1 MADQPEDSAP
11 PLAEESP
18 LGKTAS
24 DAAVEPAPRRPGG
37 PVRSIFHALRLVLLV
52 VVAIVVALF
61 MTVFTIDLGPTLRKR
76 AEVEGTK
83 FIERPLHIGRL
94 SARLTPGVF
103 VVEDLM
109 IEGLTPQDRPFL
121 TAKTITVEVPWWT
134 IFSKKLII
142 ESIAMTDWNMVIETY
157 ANGRHNFP
165 KFTRKTPSK
174 GPSRFTT
181 TLRSVVALRG
191 AFTYDDHATPWTTS
205 ARDLNVQVYRP
216 PVATTYVG
224 RAGFSNGT
232 VKIQSYES
240 FRTDMQSRFSIDN
253 GIVHFDYMDLSG
265 EGSRSSVTGD
275 VDLAHWPEQ
284 TYQVKSKI
292 DFATQKGIFF
302 HGQNFT
308 ASGQGDFT
316 GTFHLFKGGRE
327 LKGTFTSPLA
337 GVNAWRFPNLRGS
350 VRWVPDRMEITN
362 TTAAVYGGTAS
373 FNYVMAPFGVPD
385 VPTKATWDVAYKSV
399 DLSRLTDFL
408 ETKGLR
414 LTGRASGRN
423 RLEWPLGKWL
433 EKRGGGEVTIQA
445 PDGVRTMTRQLDPT
459 MIARVADLPVP
470 AGPFNSH
477 LSLGYLALAG
487 HIVYALDPKWIT
499 LDDSWAA
506 TESTYV
512 QFQGQTAYGEDSRIP
527 FHVTSLDWQESD
539 RVLAG
544 IMTTFGA
551 PTGAVPIDGNG
562 EFDGTMLASFSKPRI
577 EGKFKGDRLR
587 AWDVVWG
594 HADADVVIEN
604 SYALVSN
611 AVMTAGGSEIRAD
624 GKFSLGYPRKDEGEE
639 IDARVRLNQRPLTDL
654 RHAFELDDYPMEGLV
669 SGDFH
674 LYGPYERPYG
684 FGNLIIEQGVAYGE
698 SFERATSSLRFE
710 GNGVRLDS
718 LDIRKSGGAVTGAAF
733 VGWDGDYSF
742 NADGARIPVESLQT
756 AKFPQAPLSG
766 VLQFNATG
774 AGTFDEPKY
783 DVKLRADDLFAGDEG
798 IGQLNGRL
806 SLRGELL
813 TLEMEVASPR
823 LVVSGSGRIALT
835 PEMDAELTVRF
846 ADTSLDP
853 YVRFFEPRLSP
864 FTNAVA
870 GGTIR
875 VVGELADVDHL
886 VVETHV
892 ESLDLKL
899 FDYRLHNKGAIDLSL
914 DQHVLKVGQL
924 ALTGEGTELQLD
936 GQIAFDSNEI
946 AVEASGDANLG
957 ILQGFYRDLRSR
969 GTAAIKAQISGPLDK
984 PVFSGSADITD
995 GRIRVLSVPNSI
1007 EAINGRIS
1015 FDGGGVRLND
1025 IAARLG
1031 DGDVRFG
1038 GRIGINGFALGD
1050 LNLTASGER
1059 MRIRYPEGFVS
1070 TIDANLALQGSVA
1083 APLLSGNVLIRDALS
1098 TRRIEAT
1105 PDLFNLTGGSSTAA
1119 ALPTGPA
1126 ASAFPLRLDI
1136 DVDAPSS
1143 LRIEN
1148 NIAKVVATADL
1159 KLQGTYDRPQLFGH
1173 VEIDRGD
1180 IVLEGNRYIVTR
1192 GGIDFFN
1199 AARIEPVFDI
1209 EAETRVRVPDQT
1221 YNITLGLTG
1230 TTSRFSYTLNSDP
1243 PLPEVDVVSLL
1254 LGQAT
1259 DLTNAELRAL
1269 RPNAAQQS
1277 EEVLLRQAFSRLLT
1291 NPISAPVSRILGETL
1306 GIDTV
1311 IAPTFGTESD
1321 PLTPSARLIL
1331 GRRLSNRAYL
1341 TFARALGGTQRE
1353 QIIILEYDQND
1364 RLGWVV
1370 TQNGDRTFALD
1381 FRVRHRF

>member
-1 MADQPEDSAP
+1 
-11 PLAEESP
+11 
-18 LGKTAS
+18 
-24 DAAVEPAPRRPGG
+24 
-37 PVRSIFHALRLVLLV
+37 
-52 VVAIVVALF
+52 
-61 MTVFTIDLGPTLRKR
+61 
-76 AEVEGTK
+76 
-83 FIERPLHIGRL
+83 
-94 SARLTPGVF
+94 
-103 VVEDLM
+103 
-109 IEGLTPQDRPFL
+109 
-121 TAKTITVEVPWWT
+121 
-134 IFSKKLII
+134 
-142 ESIAMTDWNMVIETY
+142 
-157 ANGRHNFP
+157 
-165 KFTRKTPSK
+165 
-174 GPSRFTT
+174 
-181 TLRSVVALRG
+181 
-191 AFTYDDHATPWTTS
+191 
-205 ARDLNVQVYRP
+205 
-216 PVATTYVG
+216 
-224 RAGFSNGT
+224 
-232 VKIQSYES
+232 
-240 FRTDMQSRFSIDN
+240 
-253 GIVHFDYMDLSG
+253 
-265 EGSRSSVTGD
+265 
-275 VDLAHWPEQ
+275 
-284 TYQVKSKI
+284 
-292 DFATQKGIFF
+292 
-302 HGQNFT
+302 
-308 ASGQGDFT
+308 
-316 GTFHLFKGGRE
+316 
-327 LKGTFTSPLA
+327 
-337 GVNAWRFPNLRGS
+337 
-350 VRWVPDRMEITN
+350 
-362 TTAAVYGGTAS
+362 
-373 FNYVMAPFGVPD
+373 MAPFGEPG
-385 VPTKATWDVAYKSV
+385 VPTKATWDVEYKAV

-408 ETKGLR
+408 DTKGMR
-414 LTGRASGRN
+414 LTGAASGRN
-423 RLEWPLGKWL
+423 RLEWPLGKWA
-433 EKRGGGEVTIQA
+433 EKRGGGEVSIQA
-445 PDGVRTMTRQLDPT
+445 PAGVRTMTRQLDPSV
-459 MIARVADLPVP
+459 IAKVADLPVP

-477 LSLGYLALAG
+477 LSLGYLPVAG
-487 HIVYALDPKWIT
+487 RIVYALDPKWIT
-499 LDDSWAA
+499 LEDSWTA

-512 QFQGQTAYGEDSRIP
+512 QFQGKTAFGEDSRIP

-551 PTGAVPIDGNG
+551 PTGAIPIDGNG

-594 HADADVVIEN
+594 HAEADVVVEN

-611 AVMTAGGSEIRAD
+611 AVMTSGGSEIRAD
-624 GKFSLGYPRKDEGEE
+624 GKFSLGYPRKDRGEE
-639 IDARVRLNQRPLTDL
+639 IDARVRLTRRPLVDL
-654 RHAFELDDYPMEGLV
+654 RHAFQLDDYRMEGLV

-674 LYGPYERPYG
+674 LYGPYERPFG
-684 FGNLIIEQGVAYGE
+684 FGNLLIEQGRAYGE
-698 SFERATSSLRFE
+698 TFERATSSLRFE

-718 LDIRKSGGAVTGAAF
+718 LDIRKSSGSVTGAAF

-742 NADGARIPVESLQT
+742 NADGARIPVESLT
-756 AKFPQAPLSG
+756 SATFPQAPLSG
-766 VLQFNATG
+766 LLQFNATG
-774 AGTFDEPKY
+774 AGTFDEPRY
-783 DVKLRADDLFAGDEG
+783 DVKVRVDDLFAGEEG
-798 IGQLNGRL
+798 IGQVNGRL

-813 TLEMEVASPR
+813 TLEMEAASPR

-875 VVGELADVDHL
+875 VVGELANIDHL
-886 VVETHV
+886 VVDTHV

-899 FDYRLHNKGAIDLSL
+899 FDYRLHNKGPIDLSL

-924 ALTGEGTELQLD
+924 ALTGEGTELQLE
-936 GQIAFDSNEI
+936 GEIAFDRNELS
-946 AVEASGDANLG
+946 VQASGDANLG

-969 GTAAIKAQISGPLDK
+969 GTAAIKAEITGALDK
-984 PVFSGSADITD
+984 PTFAGSADITD

-1015 FDGGGVRLND
+1015 FDGGGIRLD
-1025 IAARLG
+1025 DVAARLG
-1031 DGDVRFG
+1031 EGDVRFG
-1038 GRIGINGFALGD
+1038 GRVGITGFTPGD
-1050 LNLTASGER
+1050 LNLTATGER
-1059 MRIRYPEGFVS
+1059 MRIRYPEGLVS
-1070 TIDANLALQGSVA
+1070 IIDANLALQGSLA
-1083 APLLSGNVLIRDALS
+1083 APVLSGNVLVRDALS
-1098 TRRIEAT
+1098 SRRIEAT
-1105 PDLFNLTGGSSTAA
+1105 PDFFNFSGGSSGTT
-1119 ALPTGPA
+1119 LPVGSA

-1136 DVDAPSS
+1136 DIDAPSS
-1143 LRIEN
+1143 LRMEN
-1148 NIAKVVATADL
+1148 NIAKVVASADL

-1199 AARIEPVFDI
+1199 AARIEPVFDL

-1230 TTSRFSYTLNSDP
+1230 TTSRFSYNVNSDP
-1243 PLPEVDVVSLL
+1243 PLPEVDVISLL

-1306 GIDTV
+1306 GIETV

-1331 GRRLSNRAYL
+1331 GRRLSNRAYI

-1381 FRVRHRF
+1381 FRFRHRF